1 MRIIV
6 TVKQVPNTNEVRWDR
21 SRGTLQREGVDS
33 IINPEDKNALE
44 AAIKLKEQHGAEV
57 VVISMGPPQAK
68 KALREVYAL
77 GADRAILVSDRAFAG
92 ADTLATSYVLSE
104 SIRKIGD
111 FDLIFSGRQAIDG
124 DTAQVGPQIAGFLDI
139 PQITYVKDL
148 KIENKS
154 VKVQKETDFGYQW
167 LEAKTPVL
175 LTFIKEANDPGYPT
189 LRGIFDSFERNI
201 EVFSNTELQ
210 LEESRLGLDG
220 SPTKVK
226 KVFKPAPKGKGEIVE
241 EGTARDMTCKIV
253 DYIKEKNVIR

>member
-44 AAIKLKEQHGAEV
+44 AALKIKEEHGAEV
-57 VVISMGPPQAK
+57 VVISMGPQQAE
-68 KALREVYAL
+68 KALREVFAL
-77 GADRAILVSDRAFAG
+77 GADRAILVSDRVFAG

-104 SIRKIGD
+104 AIRKIGD

-124 DTAQVGPQIAGFLDI
+124 DTAQVGPQIAGFLNI
-139 PQITYVKDL
+139 PQITYVKALEID
-148 KIENKS
+148 KNK

-175 LTFIKEANDPGYPT
+175 LTFIKEANEPGYPS
-189 LRGIFDSFERNI
+189 LRGIFDSFERRI
-201 EVFSNTELQ
+201 EVFSNVELE
-210 LEESRLGLDG
+210 LKEDKLGLDG

-226 KVFKPAPKGKGEIVE
+226 KVFKPAPKGKGRLIED
-241 EGTARDMTCKIV
+241 GTPRDMVRTIV